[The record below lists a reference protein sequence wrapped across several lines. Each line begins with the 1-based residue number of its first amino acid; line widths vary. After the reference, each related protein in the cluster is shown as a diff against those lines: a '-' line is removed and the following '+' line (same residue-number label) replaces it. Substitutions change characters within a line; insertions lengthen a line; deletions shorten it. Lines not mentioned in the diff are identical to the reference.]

1 MTRAPDDRAL
11 ALHAEVLAALPGD
24 PYVIHDLD
32 ATPLEAVAADPGVA
46 AAVLT
51 RHLYRG
57 VRWITALAAAP
68 DDPDHVAAAV
78 GLVER
83 LVRAVPA
90 DGEPLEGLTVPYGGQ
105 ALLPPALRP
114 TERWA
119 WDAWFLGAAPD
130 VPPTAYGEIAVV
142 DLPGDDPRL
151 EAVLAVASPDAP
163 YRPGDARVVR
173 WAAVADPEGGLDQD
187 GGLAAVLAVTRQRT
201 GAWHLND
208 VATHPDRRGRGLAR
222 ALCAQ
227 VCVDAFEA
235 GAPAVTLGMYTGNEP
250 AARVYSALG
259 FVRVRSSESGPVP
272 R

>member
-1 MTRAPDDRAL
+1 VTRAPDDRAL

-32 ATPLEAVAADPGVA
+32 ATPLEAVATEPGVA

-57 VRWITALAAAP
+57 VRWVTALAADP
-68 DDPDHVAAAV
+68 DDPSHVAAAV
-78 GLVER
+78 R
-83 LVRAVPA
+83 LAESLARSVPG
-90 DGEPLEGLTVPYGGQ
+90 DGEPLEGLTLPYGGQ
-105 ALLPPALRP
+105 ALLPDDLRP
-114 TERWA
+114 TDRWA
-119 WDAWFLGAAPD
+119 WDAWFLGTTPE
-130 VPPTAYGEIAVV
+130 VPPTAYGEVGVV
-142 DLPGDDPRL
+142 DLAGDDPRL
-151 EAVLAVASPDAP
+151 ELLLAVASPDAP
-163 YRPGDARVVR
+163 YRPGDPRIVR
-173 WAAVADPEGGLDQD
+173 WAAVVDPEGDLAQD
-187 GGLAAVLAVTRQRT
+187 GGLAAVLAVTRQRS

-208 VATHPDRRGRGLAR
+208 VATHPDRRAKGLAR
-222 ALCAQ
+222 AR
-227 VCVDAFEA
+227 VSRDAFDA